1 MLTTAYLSLGSNLGD
16 KEANIKKALELL
28 DSSPGVQVKKVASFY
43 RTTPL
48 YKPKQDWFINTA
60 AEIET
65 SLSPHELLSLFQD
78 IEKKLGRGITT
89 ERWGPRTVDLDLLL
103 YGNDKICTSDLVVPH
118 PRMNERAFVMVPLAE
133 IAPDLIVPGGCKAN
147 DLARLLLRDQF
158 VEKLGFSRGK

>member
-1 MLTTAYLSLGSNLGD
+1 MLTTAYLSLGSNVGD

-28 DSSPGVQVKKVASFY
+28 GSSPGVQVKKVASFY

-65 SLSPHELLSLFQD
+65 SLNPHELLSLFKD
-78 IEKKLGRGITT
+78 IEKKLGRVNG
-89 ERWGPRTVDLDLLL
+89 ERWGPRTIDLDLLL
-103 YGNDKICTSDLVVPH
+103 FGNDKVCTPDLIVPH

-158 VEKLGFSRGK
+158 VEKLGLAQGK